1 MKNCEAVGLFLFF
14 NNKEFITLWFKSTY
28 DVVLNAMREKNIVY
42 VHTPQLLNKGRI
54 YWLSILTK
62 REKACTTNC
71 LNDYEMLNQLQWRIR
86 AFDKGGGRGG
96 GHPHHPE
103 IRGAPV
109 LVWS

>member
-14 NNKEFITLWFKSTY
+14 NNREFITLWFKSTY

-62 REKACTTNC
+62 RERTCTTNC
-71 LNDYEMLNQLQWRIR
+71 LNDYE
-86 AFDKGGGRGG
+86 DV
-96 GHPHHPE
+96 E
-103 IRGAPV
+103 PV
-109 LVWS
+109 AVADPGLR